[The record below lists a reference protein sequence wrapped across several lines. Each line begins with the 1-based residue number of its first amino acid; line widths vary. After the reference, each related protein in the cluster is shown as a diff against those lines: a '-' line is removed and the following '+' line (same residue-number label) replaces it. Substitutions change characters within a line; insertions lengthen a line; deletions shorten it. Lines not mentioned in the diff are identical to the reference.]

1 MKDGPFDRPDSRF
14 NTLKGWTW
22 IGCYGGYYL
31 QSDLLHEQGFEHGFF
46 TRLWHGR
53 GPDELAGYVSAG
65 ISVHRPQQIHSGIVL
80 NASDAPQDPWPE
92 ADGLVS
98 DRGGQSLWVCGADCT
113 PVLIADPG
121 TGHAAA
127 CHAGWRGVAA
137 GILIT
142 ALDRLVERGARR
154 EDLVVALGPAVSG
167 PCYQVGDEVVE
178 AVSAA
183 VPNKASLSDA
193 AGPCCRMSNRGGIAW
208 TRSVPFLATGSGESR
223 AVERDRGASPN
234 LIPPVSI
241 HWQNL
246 TCLRMQASVNCLS
259 TCDVQPRSSA
269 SAWPVQPRWAPWN
282 PCQRTDRP
290 LPPVHRQ

>member
-1 MKDGPFDRPDSRF
+1 MKGGPFDRPDSRF

-80 NASDAPQDPWPE
+80 NASDALQDPWPE

-142 ALDRLVERGARR
+142 ALDRLVERGGRR

-167 PCYQVGDEVVE
+167 PCYQVGDEVVK

-193 AGPCCRMSNRGGIAW
+193 GALLPDEQPGRHRLDIRTAARVQLQGVGIPSERIAHCPLCTVSEPELFHSW
-208 TRSVPFLATGSGESR
+208 RRDQVKAVQWSGIV
-223 AVERDRGASPN
+223 AQA
-234 LIPPVSI
+234 PVCS
-241 HWQNL
+241 
-246 TCLRMQASVNCLS
+246 
-259 TCDVQPRSSA
+259 
-269 SAWPVQPRWAPWN
+269 
-282 PCQRTDRP
+282 
-290 LPPVHRQ
+290 